1 MKVYQDEPFIQ
12 DKNPNIYH
20 NPNGTIFITVE
31 TGGAHD
37 MNLSNGESFSAIGI
51 DGDFGILDITVDN
64 NYDGLKILKD
74 SFIENGK
81 DKDILDEF
89 RIIRTINE

>member
-1 MKVYQDEPFIQ
+1 
-12 DKNPNIYH
+12 
-20 NPNGTIFITVE
+20 
-31 TGGAHD
+31 

-51 DGDFGILDITVDN
+51 DGDFGILDIIVDN
-64 NYDGLKILKD
+64 NCDGLKILKD
-74 SFIENGK
+74 GFIENGK